1 MSFSAYNDSF
11 LLSQFRE
18 FYTEVIR
25 LKRLAVTNGWES
37 PALSGADDQ
46 SRAVDGGKWVFYPE
60 TEGAA
65 MIPASPAAMS
75 QALVVTDPGRDM
87 APPEYP
93 EQPASP
99 QARLSLM
106 IWQNL
111 FALFRRNAIQMMR
124 VNGVATESYTEAQ
137 YVMAAFADEVFIHLG
152 WEGSRTWTLNLLET
166 ALFRTHVAG
175 EMFYD
180 NLDRLLAKR
189 DPQTRDLAAVYLNA
203 LSLGFRGKYHGQNDH
218 GRLMNY
224 RRDLFTFVFQRP
236 PDLKSESK
244 IAFPDAYV
252 QTVRRD
258 KKKLTNPRLWL
269 AVLALVVVSY
279 LLVSQVIWQSL
290 TARLNQQLDQV
301 EALLPPPQ
309 EKH

>member
-1 MSFSAYNDSF
+1 MNLSTYHDSF

-37 PALSGADDQ
+37 PSLSAPDDH
-46 SRAVDGGKWVFYPE
+46 SPAVDSGTWVFYPE
-60 TEGAA
+60 SERRAMVAALPGAT
-65 MIPASPAAMS
+65 S
-75 QALVVTDPGRDM
+75 QALVVTEAASVTRL
-87 APPEYP
+87 P

-99 QARLSLM
+99 QTKLSLM

-111 FALFRRNAIQMMR
+111 FGLFRRNAIQLMR
-124 VNGVATESYTEAQ
+124 VNGVASESYREAQ
-137 YVMAAFADEVFIHLG
+137 YVMAAFADEVFIHLD
-152 WEGSRTWTLNLLET
+152 WEGGRTWTLNLLET

-175 EMFYD
+175 EKFFD

-189 DPQTRDLAAVYLNA
+189 DPQTRDLAAVYLQA
-203 LSLGFRGKYHGQNDH
+203 LSLGFRGKYHRQNDH

-224 RRDLFTFVFQRP
+224 RQELFTFVFQRP
-236 PDLKSESK
+236 SDLRSEAK

-252 QTVRRD
+252 QTLRGD

-269 AVLALVVVSY
+269 TVLGLVVVSY
-279 LLVSQVIWQSL
+279 LLVSHVVWQSL

-301 EALLPPPQ
+301 ETLLPPQ
-309 EKH
+309 EKR